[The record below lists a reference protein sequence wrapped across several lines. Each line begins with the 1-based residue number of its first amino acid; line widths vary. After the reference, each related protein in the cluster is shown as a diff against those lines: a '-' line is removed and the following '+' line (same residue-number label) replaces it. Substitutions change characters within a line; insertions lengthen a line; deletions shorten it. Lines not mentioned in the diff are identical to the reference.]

1 MKNFILS
8 IIFFS
13 LLAAL
18 AWVGQE
24 YITLRENHATLA
36 EEHQKALAKY
46 RDEPLVV
53 TDTVYDTIHNT
64 ATYVYNPIRTA
75 GDVTDYVSKG
85 LADTLLQ
92 NLKAAKKKILSLQSY
107 TASLQD
113 SIKAHRH
120 TDDQGYE
127 WIYTKDDPVFDIRA
141 NLSTDT
147 IFAAASFTIDRINA
161 RTRRSIFHRWEY
173 QSAIRASDTRINITG
188 IRDVQSAP
196 KPSKFGIGITLGPT
210 FTTRGI
216 TYGAT
221 AGLSY
226 DIISF

>member
-13 LLAAL
+13 LIAAL
-18 AWVGQE
+18 TWVGQE
-24 YITLRENHATLA
+24 YITLRKDHTTLSG
-36 EEHQKALAKY
+36 EYQKALAKY
-46 RDEPLVV
+46 QDEPLIVR
-53 TDTVYDTIHNT
+53 DTIRDTSANKVI
-64 ATYVYNPIRTA
+64 YVYEPIRTA

-92 NLKAAKKKILSLQSY
+92 SLKAAKKKILSLQSY

-113 SIKAHRH
+113 SLQAHRH
-120 TDDQGYE
+120 TDEQGYE

-147 IFAAASFTIDRINA
+147 IYAAASFTIDRINA
-161 RTRRSIFHRWEY
+161 RTRKSIFHRWQY
-173 QSAIRASDTRINITG
+173 QTAIRASDTRINITG
-188 IRDVQSAP
+188 IRDVQTVP
-196 KPSKFGIGITLGPT
+196 KPSKFGIGITVGPT
-210 FTTRGI
+210 FTTQGI
-216 TYGAT
+216 SYGAT